1 MKAVIYEG
9 YGPPERLRI
18 RRIDQPSPAA
28 GEVLVKVDATTVN
41 RTDCGHLRGK
51 PWPARLVTGLA
62 RPKHPV
68 RGTEFAGRIEAV
80 GSDVTDF
87 STGDLVFGFNE
98 ATLGAHAEYLVM
110 PASGPLATIPTGMTP
125 VEVAPTTEGAHYALS
140 CLEAVEIGPGLEV
153 LVYGASGA
161 IGSAAV
167 QLLKHRGA
175 TVTAVCDARGME
187 LVTSLGADLVIDRT
201 AGDFIGTAGRYDVV
215 LDAVGKSTFA
225 RCRPLLK
232 PRAPY
237 LTTDLGPRA
246 QNLALIPLTRWFGDH
261 RVLLPFPTDAR
272 AHVLQVR
279 HLLTTGALRP
289 VVDRTYPLDDII
301 EAYRYVEAEQKLGTV
316 VIAVA

>member
-1 MKAVIYEG
+1 MRAVVYEG

-18 RRIDQPSPAA
+18 RQIPQPSPA
-28 GEVLVKVDATTVN
+28 GDEVLVQVHATTVN

-51 PWPARLVTGLA
+51 PRAARLVTGLP

-68 RGTEFAGRIEAV
+68 RGTEFAGRIEAI
-80 GSDVTDF
+80 GSEVTEF
-87 STGDLVFGFNE
+87 SAGDMVFGFND
-98 ATLGAHAEYLVM
+98 ATYGAHAEYLVM

-125 VEVAPTTEGAHYALS
+125 AEVAPTSEGAHYALS
-140 CLEAVEIGPGLEV
+140 CLEKVEVGPGHEV
-153 LVYGASGA
+153 LIYGASGA

-167 QLLKHRGA
+167 QLLAHRGV

-187 LVTSLGADLVIDRT
+187 MVTSLGADRVIDRT
-201 AGDFIGTAGRYDVV
+201 AEDFTKTGRRYDVV

-225 RCRPLLK
+225 TCRPLLK

-237 LTTDLGPRA
+237 LTTDLGPRG
-246 QNLALIPLTRWFGDH
+246 QNLALIPLTRWYGDH
-261 RVLLPFPTDAR
+261 RVLLPLPTDAR
-272 AHVLQVR
+272 GHVLEVR
-279 HLLTTGALRP
+279 HLLATGALRP

-316 VIAVA
+316 VITVT